1 MQRHWAKHGPP
12 AYMAIALYLG
22 LSRLKE
28 PRVDRLDD
36 PADLTNFLSAFPGAT
51 QT

>member
-12 AYMAIALYLG
+12 AYMAVALYLG
-22 LSRLKE
+22 FSKPKG
-28 PRVDRLDD
+28 PRADRLDD
-36 PADLTNFLSAFPGAT
+36 PADLANFLSAFPGAI